1 MSHIP
6 RAWKKC
12 IILLSQVFLRK
23 SPKTNLESVAEGG
36 RGPAVARSFDEQVSG
51 FISVQ
56 HPTATVKVEAGM
68 GMVT

>member
-1 MSHIP
+1 MP
-6 RAWKKC
+6 T
-12 IILLSQVFLRK
+12 L
-23 SPKTNLESVAEGG
+23 LESVAEGG